1 MRGCRFALLSTALVV
16 TSVRLSAQQ
25 GGSALD
31 AAKRGKKQFAQSFGF
46 CHGPDATGGAEGPN
60 LIRSALVR
68 HDENGNLIAPVI
80 RDGRPQKGMPPVPLS
95 DSQMADVVAFLHH
108 RLEET
113 DLRSPADPR
122 EYDLKTLF
130 TGNAAAG
137 KQFFYGAG
145 QCSRCHSPSG
155 DLAGIAN
162 KYAPT
167 DLQAHFLYPPDIT
180 KTATVAT
187 RSGAQFT
194 GTLFYEDQF
203 NVAIKDK
210 AGWYHSWPCSDV
222 RVQIHDPVAAHLEL
236 LHKYTG
242 ADVLNVFAYLETLE

>member
-1 MRGCRFALLSTALVV
+1 MRGCRFALLFTTLVV
-16 TSVRLSAQQ
+16 ASIRSSAQEV
-25 GGSALD
+25 GSANER
-31 AAKRGKKQFAQSFGF
+31 AKRGKTQFGQSCGF

-60 LIRSALVR
+60 LIRSALLR

-95 DSQMADVVAFLHH
+95 DSQIADVVAFLHR
-108 RLEET
+108 RLQET
-113 DLRSPADPR
+113 DLTSPADPR

-130 TGNAAAG
+130 TGNPVAG
-137 KQFFYGAG
+137 KEFFYGAG

-167 DLQAHFLYPPDIT
+167 DLQAHFLYPPDIP
-180 KTATVAT
+180 KSATVTT
-187 RSGAQFT
+187 RSGAQLT

-210 AGWYHSWPCSDV
+210 AGWYHSWPCSEV

-236 LHKYTG
+236 LHKYTEP
-242 ADVLNVFAYLETLE
+242 DVHNVFAYLETLK